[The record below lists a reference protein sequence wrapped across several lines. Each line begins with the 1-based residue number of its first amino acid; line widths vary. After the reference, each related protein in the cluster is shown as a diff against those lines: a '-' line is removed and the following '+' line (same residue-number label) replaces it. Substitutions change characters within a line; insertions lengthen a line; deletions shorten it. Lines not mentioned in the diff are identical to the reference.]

1 MSGGAGAVVLDA
13 SAVLALL
20 HEEPG
25 ADVVADALARALVS
39 AVNLSECVAQLVA
52 AGVRDADARAAL
64 ELLGLTVVP
73 FDAEQAWDAGCL
85 RTATRRLGLS
95 LGDRACLAL
104 ARLRGLPVLTADR
117 AWVRLDVGVE
127 VRPIR

>member
-20 HEEPG
+20 HARPG
-25 ADVVADALARALVS
+25 AVGVAGALARALPGRPAS
-39 AVNLSECVAQLVA
+39 
-52 AGVRDADARAAL
+52 
-64 ELLGLTVVP
+64 
-73 FDAEQAWDAGCL
+73 
-85 RTATRRLGLS
+85 
-95 LGDRACLAL
+95 LAL